1 MTAIVG
7 GSSGISFPTWATS
20 GRPSSPVVG
29 TMGWNTDLASMEN
42 WNGSAWSSVGGG
54 ASAGGT
60 IYTNGQTVLSSYTF
74 TANTSGSSTG
84 PISLANGATVTL
96 PAGTRWVIL

>member
-7 GSSGISFPTWATS
+7 GSSGISFPTWTT
-20 GRPSSPVVG
+20 GTRPSSPVVG
-29 TMGWNTDLASMEN
+29 TMGWNTTVNSMEAY
-42 WNGSAWSSVGGG
+42 NGTEWGSVGGG

-60 IYTNGQTVLSSYTF
+60 IYTNGQTVLSSYSF

-84 PISLANGATVTL
+84 PIALANGVTVTL
-96 PAGTRWVIL
+96 PSGSRWVIL